1 MAPGPKLRAMQVLSE
16 APSGQAPAERVT
28 HQARIEV
35 PEAAAMRL
43 ADALEAALD
52 PAPIAVGLFERGHDR
67 FEVFAHYEAA
77 PPREALLK
85 LIATAAGGA
94 GIGPLEIET
103 LAPADW
109 VTLSQGKRGKVVA
122 GRFLIHG
129 SHDKGAARHGLLA
142 IEIDAGQAFGTA
154 HHASTRGCLLA
165 LDDALKS
172 GRPRQVVDIGTG
184 SGVLAIAAAKALRR
198 NVIAS
203 DNDKVAVATAADNAR
218 KNGVAAHVTVVTAEG
233 FGHPRLRLVKA
244 DLLFANL
251 LERALYALAPQLR
264 RHVAQGGIAVLSGL
278 TVTQARAIEARTR
291 AHGFVLKK
299 RIILEG
305 WTTLVI
311 ARVNARRVED

>member
-1 MAPGPKLRAMQVLSE
+1 
-16 APSGQAPAERVT
+16 VT

-35 PEAAAMRL
+35 PEEAAMRL

-52 PAPIAVGLFERGHDR
+52 PSPIAVGLFERGHDR

-77 PPREALLK
+77 PRREALLT
-85 LIATAAGGA
+85 LIAEAAGGA
-94 GIGPLEIET
+94 GIGPLEIEA
-103 LAPADW
+103 LPPADW
-109 VTLSQGKRGKVVA
+109 VSLSQGKRGKVAA
-122 GRFLIHG
+122 GRFIVHG
-129 SHDKGAARHGLLA
+129 SHDRGQARHRLLA

-165 LDDALKS
+165 LDDALK
-172 GRPRQVVDIGTG
+172 RRAPRQVVDIGTG
-184 SGVLAIAAAKALRR
+184 TGVLAIAAAKALKR

-203 DNDKVAVATAADNAR
+203 DNDKVAAATAADNAR
-218 KNGVAAHVTVVTAEG
+218 KNGVGSHLTVVTADG
-233 FGHPRLRLVKA
+233 FGHPRLRRAKA

-264 RHVAQGGIAVLSGL
+264 RHVEPGGIAVLSGL
-278 TVTQARAIEARTR
+278 TETQARAIEARTR

-311 ARVNARRVED
+311 ARVNARRVPD

>member
-1 MAPGPKLRAMQVLSE
+1 
-16 APSGQAPAERVT
+16 VT

-35 PEAAAMRL
+35 PEEAAMRL

-52 PAPIAVGLFERGHDR
+52 PSPIAVGLFERGHDR

-77 PPREALLK
+77 PRREALLT
-85 LIATAAGGA
+85 LIAEAAGGA
-94 GIGPLEIET
+94 GIGPLEIEA
-103 LAPADW
+103 LPPADW
-109 VTLSQGKRGKVVA
+109 VSLSQGKRGKVAA
-122 GRFLIHG
+122 GRFIVHG
-129 SHDKGAARHGLLA
+129 SHDRGQARHRLLA

-165 LDDALKS
+165 LDDALK
-172 GRPRQVVDIGTG
+172 RRAPRQVVDIGTG
-184 SGVLAIAAAKALRR
+184 TGVLAIAAAKALKR

-203 DNDKVAVATAADNAR
+203 DNDKVAAATAADNAR
-218 KNGVAAHVTVVTAEG
+218 KNGVGSHLTVVTADG
-233 FGHPRLRLVKA
+233 FGHPRLRRAKA

-264 RHVAQGGIAVLSGL
+264 RHVEPGGVAVLSGL
-278 TVTQARAIEARTR
+278 TETQARAIEARTR

-311 ARVNARRVED
+311 ARVNARRAPD

>member
-1 MAPGPKLRAMQVLSE
+1 MQVSSE
-16 APSGQAPAERVT
+16 SPSGQAQAGRVT

-35 PEAAAMRL
+35 PEEAAMRL

-52 PAPIAVGLFERGHDR
+52 PSPVAVGLFERGHDR

-77 PPREALLK
+77 PRREALLT
-85 LIATAAGGA
+85 LIAEAAGGA
-94 GIGPLEIET
+94 GIGPLEIEA
-103 LAPADW
+103 LPPADW
-109 VTLSQGKRGKVVA
+109 VSLSQGKRGKVAA
-122 GRFLIHG
+122 GRFIVHG
-129 SHDKGAARHGLLA
+129 SHDRGQARHRLLA

-165 LDDALKS
+165 LDDALK
-172 GRPRQVVDIGTG
+172 RRAPRQVVDIGTG
-184 SGVLAIAAAKALRR
+184 TGVLAIAAAKALKR

-203 DNDKVAVATAADNAR
+203 DNDKVAAATAADNAR
-218 KNGVAAHVTVVTAEG
+218 KNGVGSHLTLVTADG
-233 FGHPRLRLVKA
+233 FGHPRLRRAKA

-264 RHVAQGGIAVLSGL
+264 RHVEPGGVAVLSGL
-278 TVTQARAIEARTR
+278 TETQARAIEARTR

>member
-1 MAPGPKLRAMQVLSE
+1 
-16 APSGQAPAERVT
+16 VT

-35 PEAAAMRL
+35 PEEAAMRL

-52 PAPIAVGLFERGHDR
+52 PSPVAVGLFERGHDR

-77 PPREALLK
+77 PRREALLT
-85 LIATAAGGA
+85 LIAEAAGGA
-94 GIGPLEIET
+94 GIGPLEIEA
-103 LAPADW
+103 LPPADW
-109 VTLSQGKRGKVVA
+109 VSLSQGKRGKVAA
-122 GRFLIHG
+122 GRFIVHG
-129 SHDKGAARHGLLA
+129 SHDRGQARHRLLA

-165 LDDALKS
+165 LDDALK
-172 GRPRQVVDIGTG
+172 RRAPRQVVDIGTG
-184 SGVLAIAAAKALRR
+184 TGVLAIAAAKALKR

-203 DNDKVAVATAADNAR
+203 DNDKVAAATAADNAR
-218 KNGVAAHVTVVTAEG
+218 KNGVGSHLTVVTADG
-233 FGHPRLRLVKA
+233 FGHPRLRRAKA

-264 RHVAQGGIAVLSGL
+264 RHVEPGGIAVLSGL
-278 TVTQARAIEARTR
+278 TETQARAIEARTR
-291 AHGFVLKK
+291 AQGFVLKK

-311 ARVNARRVED
+311 ARVNARRVPD

>member
-1 MAPGPKLRAMQVLSE
+1 V
-16 APSGQAPAERVT
+16 AESVGRVT

-43 ADALEAALD
+43 AEALEAALD
-52 PAPIAVGLFERGHDR
+52 PAPIAVGLFERGDDR
-67 FEVFAHYEAA
+67 FEVFAHYAAA
-77 PPREALLK
+77 PGREALLK
-85 LIATAAGGA
+85 LIADAAGA
-94 GIGPLEIET
+94 AVGPLEIEA
-103 LAPADW
+103 LPPADW

-129 SHDKGAARHGLLA
+129 SHDRGEARHRLLA

-165 LDDALKS
+165 LDDALK
-172 GRPRQVVDIGTG
+172 RRAPRQVVDIGTG
-184 SGVLAIAAAKALRR
+184 AGVLAIAAAKALKRKI
-198 NVIAS
+198 IAS
-203 DNDKVAVATAADNAR
+203 DNDPVAAATATDNAR
-218 KNGVAAHVTVVTAEG
+218 KNGVAAYLTVVTADG
-233 FGHPRLRLVKA
+233 SGHPRLRRVKA

-278 TVTQARAIEARTR
+278 TETQARAIEARTR

>member
-1 MAPGPKLRAMQVLSE
+1 MQVSSE
-16 APSGQAPAERVT
+16 SPSGQAQAGRVT

-35 PEAAAMRL
+35 PEEAAMRL

-52 PAPIAVGLFERGHDR
+52 PSPIAVGLFERGHDR

-77 PPREALLK
+77 PRREALLT
-85 LIATAAGGA
+85 LIAEAAGGA
-94 GIGPLEIET
+94 GIGPLEIEA
-103 LAPADW
+103 LPPADW
-109 VTLSQGKRGKVVA
+109 VSLSQGKRGKVAA
-122 GRFLIHG
+122 GRFIVHG
-129 SHDKGAARHGLLA
+129 SHDRGQARHRLLA

-165 LDDALKS
+165 LDDALK
-172 GRPRQVVDIGTG
+172 RRAPRQVVDIGTG
-184 SGVLAIAAAKALRR
+184 TGVLAIAAAKALKR

-203 DNDKVAVATAADNAR
+203 DNDKVAAATAADNAR
-218 KNGVAAHVTVVTAEG
+218 KNGVGSHLTVVTADG
-233 FGHPRLRLVKA
+233 FGHPRLRRAKA

-264 RHVAQGGIAVLSGL
+264 RHVEPGGIAVLSGL
-278 TVTQARAIEARTR
+278 TETQARAIEARTR
-291 AHGFVLKK
+291 AQGFVLKK

-311 ARVNARRVED
+311 ARVNARRVPD

>member
-16 APSGQAPAERVT
+16 SRAGHVT

-43 ADALEAALD
+43 AEALEAALD
-52 PAPIAVGLFERGHDR
+52 PSPVAVGLFERGHDR

-77 PPREALLK
+77 PGREALLK
-85 LIATAAGGA
+85 LIAEAAGGA
-94 GIGPLEIET
+94 VGPLQIEA
-103 LAPADW
+103 LPPADW
-109 VTLSQGKRGKVVA
+109 VTLSQGKRGKVAA
-122 GRFLIHG
+122 GRFLVHG
-129 SHDKGAARHGLLA
+129 SHDRGQARRRLLA

-165 LDDALKS
+165 LHYVLKR
-172 GRPRQVVDIGTG
+172 GRPREVIDIGTG
-184 SGVLAIAAAKALRR
+184 TGVLAIAAAKALKR

-203 DNDKVAVATAADNAR
+203 DNDPVAAAAAAENAR
-218 KNGVAAHVTVVTAEG
+218 KNGVGSLVRVVTADG
-233 FGHPRLRLVKA
+233 FGHPLLRRTKA

-264 RHVAQGGIAVLSGL
+264 RHVAHAGIAVLSGL
-278 TVTQARAIEARTR
+278 TETQARAIEARTR
-291 AHGFVLKK
+291 AQGFVLKK

-305 WTTLVI
+305 WTTLII
-311 ARVNARRVED
+311 ARVKPRRVED